1 MEPLFAIAGLALGFG
16 AMQLGYFAG
25 LQRGR
30 SERAAQPPV
39 IRFVPSTVMVPTAPW
54 QSSVG
59 PDRVSRFIW
68 LLTFRQQTKHLLRK
82 YRVQLAPYRHSTG
95 GDGA

>member
-1 MEPLFAIAGLALGFG
+1 MEFLVAILAAVFLAL
-16 AMQLGYFAG
+16 QLGYWAG

-30 SERAAQPPV
+30 SERATQPPV
-39 IRFVPSTVMVPTAPW
+39 IRFVPSTIKVPTAPW

-59 PDRVSRFIW
+59 PDRASRFIW

-82 YRVQLAPYRHSTG
+82 YRVQRA
-95 GDGA
+95 